1 MGFKCGIVGL
11 PNVGKSTLFNALT
24 KAGIEAANFPF
35 CTIEPNTGVV
45 PMPDPRLDKLAEI
58 VKPQR
63 ILPTTME
70 FVDIA
75 GLVKGASKGEGL
87 GNQFLTNIRETE
99 AIGHVVRCFEN
110 DNIIHVAGKVNPAED
125 IDVINTELEG
135 SDIFL
140 VEVKVSADN
149 IIDVAI
155 DSMGSVTIDDCI
167 ALNNKVLDHFDRD
180 VEDYELTVGS
190 YGISDP
196 FKVLQHY
203 KKLSLIHI

>member
-1 MGFKCGIVGL
+1 MINKQEL
-11 PNVGKSTLFNALT
+11 
-24 KAGIEAANFPF
+24 
-35 CTIEPNTGVV
+35 
-45 PMPDPRLDKLAEI
+45 
-58 VKPQR
+58 
-63 ILPTTME
+63 
-70 FVDIA
+70 
-75 GLVKGASKGEGL
+75 
-87 GNQFLTNIRETE
+87 
-99 AIGHVVRCFEN
+99 
-110 DNIIHVAGKVNPAED
+110 

-203 KKLSLIHI
+203 KKNMGGEVEVLTTDGKKLKGTLKDANEEGFTLTITKKVKLEGKKRPEMVDEDLNYKYDEIKYTKNIIQF

>member
-1 MGFKCGIVGL
+1 MINKQEL
-11 PNVGKSTLFNALT
+11 
-24 KAGIEAANFPF
+24 
-35 CTIEPNTGVV
+35 
-45 PMPDPRLDKLAEI
+45 
-58 VKPQR
+58 
-63 ILPTTME
+63 
-70 FVDIA
+70 
-75 GLVKGASKGEGL
+75 
-87 GNQFLTNIRETE
+87 
-99 AIGHVVRCFEN
+99 
-110 DNIIHVAGKVNPAED
+110 

-203 KKLSLIHI
+203 KKNMGGEVEVLTKDAKKLKGTLKDADEEGFTLTITKKVKLEGKKRPEMVDEDLNYKYDEIKYTKNIIQF

>member
-1 MGFKCGIVGL
+1 MINKQEL
-11 PNVGKSTLFNALT
+11 
-24 KAGIEAANFPF
+24 
-35 CTIEPNTGVV
+35 
-45 PMPDPRLDKLAEI
+45 
-58 VKPQR
+58 
-63 ILPTTME
+63 
-70 FVDIA
+70 
-75 GLVKGASKGEGL
+75 
-87 GNQFLTNIRETE
+87 
-99 AIGHVVRCFEN
+99 
-110 DNIIHVAGKVNPAED
+110 

-167 ALNNKVLDHFDRD
+167 TLNNKVLDHFDRD

-203 KKLSLIHI
+203 KKNMGGEVEVLTKDGKKLKGTLKDAYDEGFTLTITKKVKLEGKKRPEMVDEDLNYKYDEIKYTKNIIQF

>member
-1 MGFKCGIVGL
+1 MINKQE
-11 PNVGKSTLFNALT
+11 LT
-24 KAGIEAANFPF
+24 
-35 CTIEPNTGVV
+35 
-45 PMPDPRLDKLAEI
+45 
-58 VKPQR
+58 
-63 ILPTTME
+63 
-70 FVDIA
+70 
-75 GLVKGASKGEGL
+75 
-87 GNQFLTNIRETE
+87 
-99 AIGHVVRCFEN
+99 
-110 DNIIHVAGKVNPAED
+110 
-125 IDVINTELEG
+125 DVINAALEG
-135 SDIFL
+135 SEIFL

-203 KKLSLIHI
+203 QKNLGGEVEVLTKDGKKLKGILKDANEEGFVLTITKKVKLEGKKRPEMADEDLNYKYDEIKYTKNIIQF